1 MKSIVQKNNNICLFH
16 KACLSDLVDNINDFS
31 FDDFFSQF
39 KKVYNESKIEKV
51 LIESISNSSNKLG
64 EGREG
69 DVFQIEKIPKY
80 VVKIPK
86 NYSIHQIKGNFIKV
100 KDEFPTNNFG
110 QAIALNS
117 EGILILKRVYGQPHG
132 PLMGKVSKQ
141 QHKLMNDDVKM
152 TLKQIIEISKFPLK
166 SYIDFANQIKNINQ
180 HPIFCVDMINCNN
193 LMVDIKN
200 KKLQL
205 IDLFDRNNI
214 PLLEDLS
221 GDVHSMINL
230 ILCALYHSEIYSHLN
245 DYERKE
251 LKSAVIEVVN
261 KCEISSSIVNLP
273 ISKLTPIEIY
283 DTVVDFFVFKKAIK
297 EKEFCLS
304 DKYRE
309 FRNLYPNILPELTK
323 KINHFNQ
330 KSFSKK
336 IKSRLV
342 LCDIIQ
348 PYYLMYL
355 YEKKK
360 LNDKDILE
368 IISLISEKIPQ
379 QDFQYFIQHKI
390 GSIEN
395 QKIVFPQNYYKI

>member
-1 MKSIVQKNNNICLFH
+1 MKSIFPKNNNNKSLFH
-16 KACLSDLVDNINDFS
+16 KRSLSNLDDNINDFS
-31 FDDFFSQF
+31 FDDFFSQL
-39 KKVYNESKIEKV
+39 KKIYNEVPVEKV
-51 LIESISNSSNKLG
+51 LIQSIYNSNNKLG

-86 NYSIHQIKGNFIKV
+86 NYSIDQIKGNFIKV
-100 KDEFPTNNFG
+100 KDEFPANNFG

-117 EGILILKRVYGQPHG
+117 DGILILKRVYGQPHG

-141 QHKLMNDDVKM
+141 QHKLMSDDVKM
-152 TLKQIIEISKFPLK
+152 TLKQIIEISKFPQK
-166 SYIDFANQIKNINQ
+166 SYIDLAKQIKNINQ

-193 LMVDIKN
+193 LMVDIKS

-261 KCEISSSIVNLP
+261 KCEISANIVNLP
-273 ISKLTPIEIY
+273 QSKLTPIEIY
-283 DTVVDFFVFKKAIK
+283 DTVVEFFVFKKAVK

-309 FRNLYPNILPELTK
+309 FRNLYPNILPEITK
-323 KINHFNQ
+323 KIVPFNQ
-330 KSFSKK
+330 KTFSKK

-360 LNDKDILE
+360 LNANDILE
-368 IISLISEKIPQ
+368 IISLINEKIPQ
-379 QDFQYFIQHKI
+379 KDIHYFLQKKI
-390 GSIEN
+390 ASIEN
-395 QKIVFPQNYYKI
+395 QKIIFIQNY